1 MKYMLSIFLF
11 IFSTVSYGLTE
22 CNVHFY
28 PTIFYFE
35 KTEDPS
41 SDYFFKKT
49 DCPADV
55 QQKIIKAI
63 YSYDSNLKAKYVEK
77 ILSEEIPH
85 YKIKILPDQFKFVE
99 FKNFLQNHLIL
110 SKDQVII
117 KTNLL
122 NNSPFL
128 KLDDEQKIK
137 FTCEDCHFL
146 GHKNIKISIY
156 NSNTGISINEWVN
169 AEVAIKTK
177 VLIST
182 KNINPSNRGFLENDF
197 REDYIYATKPEIYFS
212 SLNEIQF
219 YRPTQ
224 SLAEGNVLKNNDIIP
239 FDIVK
244 YGHPTTILFEKDGI
258 SLSGTA
264 IPVKNAKYNE
274 IVKLQRQNKTYVS
287 GRVINFNQVKVDL

>member
-1 MKYMLSIFLF
+1 MLSIFLF
-11 IFSTVSYGLTE
+11 IFSAPSYCLTE
-22 CNVHFY
+22 CSVHFY

-41 SDYFFKKT
+41 PDYFFKKT
-49 DCPADV
+49 DCPLDV

-63 YSYDSNLKAKYVEK
+63 YSYDSNLKAKYIEK
-77 ILSEEIPH
+77 IISEEIPN
-85 YKIKILPDQFKFVE
+85 YKIKIIPDQFKFIE
-99 FKNFLQNHLIL
+99 FKNYLQNHLIL
-110 SKDQVII
+110 AKDHMII
-117 KTNLL
+117 KANLL

-128 KLDDEQKIK
+128 KLDAEQKIK
-137 FTCEDCHFL
+137 FTCDDCHFL
-146 GHKNIKISIY
+146 GHKNVKISIL
-156 NSNTGISINEWVN
+156 NESTGTSINEW
-169 AEVAIKTK
+169 AIAMIATKTK

-182 KNINPSNRGFLENDF
+182 KNINPSNTGFLENDF
-197 REDYIYATKPEIYFS
+197 REDYIYATQPELYFS

-224 SLAEGNVLKNNDIIP
+224 SLAEGNVLKYNDIIP
-239 FDIVK
+239 LDIVK
-244 YGHPTTILFEKDGI
+244 YGHPTSIIFQKDGI
-258 SLSGTA
+258 SLFGTA

>member
-1 MKYMLSIFLF
+1 MFGIFMLLFSIAGYSL
-11 IFSTVSYGLTE
+11 SE

-41 SDYFFKKT
+41 PDYFFKKT

-77 ILSEEIPH
+77 ILSEEIPD
-85 YKIKILPDQFKFVE
+85 YKVKIHPAQFKFIE
-99 FKNFLQNHLIL
+99 FKNYLQNHLIL
-110 SKDQVII
+110 AKDQVII

-128 KLDDEQKIK
+128 KLDNEQKIK
-137 FTCEDCHFL
+137 FTCDDCHFL

-156 NSNTGISINEWVN
+156 NSMSGISINEWVN
-169 AEVAIKTK
+169 AEVATKTK
-177 VLIST
+177 VLISN

-197 REDYIYATKPEIYFS
+197 REDYIYASKPEIYFS

-224 SLAEGNVLKNNDIIP
+224 SLAEGNILKNNDIIP

-244 YGHPTTILFEKDGI
+244 YGHPTTIIFQKDGI